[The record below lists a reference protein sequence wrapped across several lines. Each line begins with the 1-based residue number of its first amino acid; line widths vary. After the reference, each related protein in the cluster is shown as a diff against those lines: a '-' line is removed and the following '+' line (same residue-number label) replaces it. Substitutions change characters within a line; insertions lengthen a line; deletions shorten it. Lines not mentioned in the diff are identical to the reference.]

1 MVVVLQVKADD
12 DMGQVGTQTGTIQ
25 PCFRFFKIGR
35 SIVYKM
41 HFYFVLFL
49 NWICKVFSLFV
60 LWQLTKIKSDNILS
74 TFIVIQ

>member
-1 MVVVLQVKADD
+1 MVVVLQVKAD

-25 PCFRFFKIGR
+25 PCFHFFKIGR

-49 NWICKVFSLFV
+49 NWIL
-60 LWQLTKIKSDNILS
+60 
-74 TFIVIQ
+74 

>member
-25 PCFRFFKIGR
+25 PCFHVFKIGR

-49 NWICKVFSLFV
+49 NWIL
-60 LWQLTKIKSDNILS
+60 
-74 TFIVIQ
+74 